1 MTSLENPFK
10 SKTYERNTSL
20 FVTVLL
26 PADAEDSSEVL
37 GLGDVKFL
45 FLSLCHVPRF
55 TAIEKH

>member
-26 PADAEDSSEVL
+26 PADAEDSSEAL
-37 GLGDVKFL
+37 GREM
-45 FLSLCHVPRF
+45 LSFFFSPFVIFHVSQP
-55 TAIEKH
+55 